1 MSYTQYLTRCPLF
14 SPLRW
19 IHNLMFAFSFESLLY
34 IYINLFSNLL
44 FIYMQ
49 LIVGVVV
56 LHYNLFPSNYSSVVF
71 ALWSHH
77 QLHGYRNRFSKFVY
91 IFIGLFWF
99 LWFLKRVKKK
109 VALHGFW
116 SFYSS
121 EQSITVSKSTKVAS
135 YSSSSSLSS
144 SRGLQLFRVSS
155 HKIADFI
162 LIWSLLQLIE
172 TNHASGKC
180 VRFQWTICIFSVSF
194 YCNLVVCLSTFFFF
208 FLLFIAIFAKWHDLM
223 VSAPQN
229 LSTNKIDACAWPTLN
244 KLLWKTLNVTN
255 DVHNEIE
262 K

>member
-1 MSYTQYLTRCPLF
+1 
-14 SPLRW
+14 
-19 IHNLMFAFSFESLLY
+19 
-34 IYINLFSNLL
+34 
-44 FIYMQ
+44 MQ

-109 VALHGFW
+109 EALHGFR
-116 SFYSS
+116 SFYPSG
-121 EQSITVSKSTKVAS
+121 QSIRVSKSTKVVS
-135 YSSSSSLSS
+135 YSSSSSSLSS

-180 VRFQWTICIFSVSF
+180 VRFQWTICIFFFSVGLFLLQSRSLSF
-194 YCNLVVCLSTFFFF
+194 YFFF
-208 FLLFIAIFAKWHDLM
+208 LFIAIFAKWHDLM

-244 KLLWKTLNVTN
+244 KSLWKTLNVTN
-255 DVHNEIE
+255 NVHNEIE